1 MISPKGPE
9 LHKFICSLY
18 VNEVAKKSN
27 LYPIVNKLF
36 SEDMITL
43 ADINILK
50 KLLPERM
57 ENKDT
62 DGVSILSKAMFSHNM
77 LAIINSFSSISFAS
91 ATELIGLSTDEM
103 LLMIEKTYRDGE
115 LGVDQKNGF
124 IYINESNTD
133 MQVKKWFDSI
143 E

>member
-1 MISPKGPE
+1 MRGRIQVIRSGLNCLQNNFYKAAVELLAASREECYMKDEAKKKELIDQAIAFALISPKGPE

-36 SEDMITL
+36 SEDMITV

-57 ENKDT
+57 
-62 DGVSILSKAMFSHNM
+62 
-77 LAIINSFSSISFAS
+77 
-91 ATELIGLSTDEM
+91 
-103 LLMIEKTYRDGE
+103 
-115 LGVDQKNGF
+115 
-124 IYINESNTD
+124 
-133 MQVKKWFDSI
+133 
-143 E
+143 

>member
-1 MISPKGPE
+1 M
-9 LHKFICSLY
+9 
-18 VNEVAKKSN
+18 NEVAKKSN

-36 SEDMITL
+36 SEDMISV

-91 ATELIGLSTDEM
+91 ATELIGLSTD
-103 LLMIEKTYRDGE
+103 
-115 LGVDQKNGF
+115 
-124 IYINESNTD
+124 
-133 MQVKKWFDSI
+133 
-143 E
+143 